1 MMADSKTSLTGMS
14 FEAALTE
21 LETIVKNL
29 ETGKTSLEES
39 IDAYERGVSLKNHCE
54 SKLTEAKSRIEK
66 IVVRPD
72 GSVSTVPLDPD
83 N

>member
-1 MMADSKTSLTGMS
+1 MMADSKTSVGGMS
-14 FEAALTE
+14 FEAALSE
-21 LETIVKNL
+21 LEMIVKNL

-39 IDAYERGVSLKNHCE
+39 IGAYERGVALKNHCE

-72 GSVSTVPLDPD
+72 GNISTVPLDPD
-83 N
+83 K

>member
-1 MMADSKTSLTGMS
+1 MMADSKTALTGMS
-14 FEAALTE
+14 FEAALAE

-29 ETGKTSLEES
+29 ETGKTSLAES
-39 IDAYERGVSLKNHCE
+39 IDAYERGVALKNHCE
-54 SKLTEAKSRIEK
+54 NKLSEAKARIEK

-72 GSVSTVPLDPD
+72 GNLSTVPLDPD